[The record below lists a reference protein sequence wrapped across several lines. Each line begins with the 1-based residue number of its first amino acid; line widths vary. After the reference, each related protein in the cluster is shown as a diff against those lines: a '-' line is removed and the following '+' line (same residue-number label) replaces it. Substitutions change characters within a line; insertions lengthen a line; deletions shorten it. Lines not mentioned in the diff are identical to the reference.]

1 MIMGHDRL
9 ANHYKTN
16 FGIMQHH
23 KWSLSE
29 MENLLP
35 WERYIYIELLSQFF
49 REEEEKAKQRENELR
64 NMRNHAN
71 RKRM

>member
-35 WERYIYIELLSQFF
+35 WERYIYIELLSQFL
-49 REEEEKAKQRENELR
+49 REEEEKAKERENELR

>member
-35 WERYIYIELLSQFF
+35 WERYIYIELLTQFL
-49 REEEEKAKQRENELR
+49 REEEEKAKDRENELR

>member
-1 MIMGHDRL
+1 MGHDSL
-9 ANHYKTN
+9 ANHYQSN
-16 FGIMQHH
+16 FALMQHH

-35 WERYIYIELLSQFF
+35 WERYIYIELLSQFL
-49 REEEEKAKQRENELR
+49 REEEEKAKERENELR

>member
-1 MIMGHDRL
+1 MGHDRL

-23 KWSLSE
+23 KWSLSD

-35 WERYIYIELLSQFF
+35 WERYIYIELLTQFL
-49 REEEEKAKQRENELR
+49 REEEEKAKDRENELR

>member
-35 WERYIYIELLSQFF
+35 WERYIYIELLSQFL

>member
-35 WERYIYIELLSQFF
+35 WERYIYIELLSQFL
-49 REEEEKAKQRENELR
+49 REEEEKAKDRENELR